1 MKTIIKQ
8 FALFFAFICSIN
20 LAAYSQSVTPTTS
33 DVKLVCNTGTL
44 DLGAPPASTTWE
56 VAYSSTPTT
65 TPSVGVTLTGNTIA
79 GAELRTGYYYI
90 MTKGTAPGSCISEA
104 AQVPVF
110 LLSPLA
116 VDFTGYELCA
126 ENVSGTTPLTGTV
139 ASTDTDNTYS
149 YAYQWY
155 TVSGGVES
163 PISGATDLIYTPT
176 LTAGS
181 TTTYR
186 LKAGYLIGAS
196 KYCSSTADHS
206 INILA
211 APGTPTITISSS
223 AESW

>member
-1 MKTIIKQ
+1 MKIIIKQ
-8 FALFFAFICSIN
+8 FALFFAFMGSIN
-20 LAAYSQSVTPTTS
+20 LAAYSQSVTPTTTG
-33 DVKLVCNTGTL
+33 VKLFCNSGVL

-56 VAYSSTPTT
+56 VAYSNTPTT
-65 TPSVGVTLTGNTIA
+65 TPSTGITLTSNTIA
-79 GAELRTGYYYI
+79 GTELRTGYYYV

-104 AQVPVF
+104 TQVPVF

-139 ASTDTDNTYS
+139 TSTDTDNTYT

-163 PISGATDLIYTPT
+163 PISGATDLTYTPT
-176 LTAGS
+176 LTTAS

-186 LKAGYLIGAS
+186 LKAGYLIGTG
-196 KYCSSTADHS
+196 KYCSSTADHN
-206 INILA
+206 INIIA
-211 APGTPTITISSS
+211 APGAPSITISSS
-223 AESW
+223 SESW